1 LDTNTQEA
9 SQIDLV
15 VIGSSPDRQK
25 WLADCSGSIKR
36 DHIAVVNTGYELGK
50 IRWVMEN
57 TTAQRFLFLQDSWQI
72 KDERFWQLLDG
83 LSGSVAITADPYF
96 FGCYAG
102 VYERS
107 VIEQIG
113 VPVMADKRDAI
124 LHEIKWH
131 KSYVEVAGE
140 PTVLFPDL
148 TDSKALGQIELHART
163 NLVLEN
169 DYLVKY
175 KGTWY

>member
-1 LDTNTQEA
+1 MDTNTQEA

-15 VIGSSPDRQK
+15 VIGSSLGRQD
-25 WLADCSGSIKR
+25 WLADCSASIKR
-36 DHIAVVNTGYELGK
+36 EHIAVVSYGFELAK
-50 IRWVMEN
+50 IGWVMDN
-57 TTAQRFLFLQDSWQI
+57 TTADRFLFLQDSWVI
-72 KDERFWQLLDG
+72 KDEAFWDLLDATT
-83 LSGSVAITADPYF
+83 GSVALTADPYF

-102 VYERS
+102 VYERW
-107 VIEQIG
+107 VIKEIG
-113 VPVMADKRDAI
+113 VPRIADKRDAI
-124 LHEIKWH
+124 RHEIEWH
-131 KSYVEVAGE
+131 RRYVEVAGE

-148 TDSKALGQIELHART
+148 TDSKALGQIELHGRT